1 MEILIIGGARFV
13 GPVLVDKLLAK
24 NHKLTIFN
32 RGQHTTDY
40 PEGIAFIQGDRN
52 DGFSIQQHFDVV
64 IDMCAYTGTQTKAAL
79 EQLSYDF
86 FIHFG
91 TAAAYAKSQLFPLTE
106 RSPIGEWPVW
116 GDYNKGK
123 VECEQA
129 LLASGKKY
137 ASIRP
142 VYILG
147 AGNYLDR
154 ESFIYKRVNAG
165 EIIILPGNG
174 QAVSSFV
181 FVQDVADILV
191 RLAEKQPAGVF
202 NCACDEALT
211 LQGLV
216 QEEANLVGKQP
227 LIAYN
232 QAADGENHNEDEFP
246 FANENFIC
254 SNQKLKDLG
263 FTFTPLVGG
272 LKADFESYYRSRL

>member
-13 GPVLVDKLLAK
+13 GPVLIDKLLEK
-24 NHKLTIFN
+24 HHTLTVFN
-32 RGQHTTDY
+32 RGQHTTEY
-40 PEGIAFIQGDRN
+40 PSTVSFVQGDRN
-52 DGFSIQQHFDVV
+52 GGFNLKQHFDVV
-64 IDMCAYTGTQTKAAL
+64 IDMCAYTGAQTKTAL

-106 RSPIGEWPVW
+106 NSAIGEWPAW

-129 LLASGKKY
+129 LLGSGKKY

-154 ESFIYKRVNAG
+154 ESFIYKRANAG
-165 EIIILPGNG
+165 ETITLPGNG

-191 RLAEKQPAGVF
+191 MLAEKQLTGAF
-202 NCACDEALT
+202 NCACDDVLT

-216 QEEANLVGKQP
+216 EEEAKLVGKQP
-227 LIAYN
+227 IIAYN
-232 QAADGENHNEDEFP
+232 HDADGAHHNEDEFP

-254 SNQKLKDLG
+254 GSQKLQDLG
-263 FTFTPLVGG
+263 FTFTPLLAG
-272 LKADFESYYRSRL
+272 LKADFESYYRARL